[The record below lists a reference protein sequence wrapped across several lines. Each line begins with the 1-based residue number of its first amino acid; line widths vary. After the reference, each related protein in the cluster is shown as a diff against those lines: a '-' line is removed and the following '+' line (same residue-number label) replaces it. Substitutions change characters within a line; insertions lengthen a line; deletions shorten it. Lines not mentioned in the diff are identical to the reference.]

1 MRLTRSLIPGL
12 SALAIAACAT
22 EGNAD
27 DVAQAGDPGPP
38 AAVSTIGPPRLTA
51 DLRDA
56 QGRVRA
62 RVSAETS
69 GDSLRVR
76 VEAAGMAP
84 GSYGAHLHMTG
95 RCDAPDFASAGPHWN
110 PTAQKHGKDNP
121 AGMHKGD
128 LPNLLVGTD
137 GRGSFEY
144 TIPNAGLSGMLPNR
158 LIDADGASVVVHEKA
173 DDFRTDPSGNSGAR
187 VACGVLG

>member
-1 MRLTRSLIPGL
+1 MKLAHWLISGL
-12 SALAIAACAT
+12 SAAAVAGCAT
-22 EGNAD
+22 DRGAD
-27 DVAQAGDPGPP
+27 DAAGDPGPP

-62 RVSAETS
+62 RATAETS

-76 VEAAGMAP
+76 VEAVGMSAGA
-84 GSYGAHLHMTG
+84 YGAHIHTTG
-95 RCDAPDFASAGPHWN
+95 RCDPPSFTTAGPHWN
-110 PTAQKHGKDNP
+110 PTDQKHGKDNP

-158 LIDADGASVVVHEKA
+158 VIDADGAAVVIHEKP

-187 VACGVLG
+187 IACGVLG